1 MAWTLACTFAGAG
14 FAQDIRTDDVPAGAS
29 SDSTTMETAIIE
41 AIYEIASD
49 TLSQEPQAPKA
60 EPRRERKKE
69 RTILDTE
76 PTAEAQALSLEDAV
90 GFALEHNK
98 SLKASRLNMD
108 LYRKKVMEVVSNGI
122 PQVNGNLGYS
132 SYFGYELNFS
142 DNSSG
147 SQTTVDP
154 AVAIKYADLFE
165 VLSPLMSMSGGRK
178 MKDNLGLALSAQWMF
193 NGQWVVG
200 IQSAKLAQNLISRQ
214 TALDEL
220 DVKGNIYNS
229 YYIVLVTEHL
239 VDIVGANLED
249 MTKIQRHT
257 ENLYAA
263 GALEESDVD
272 QIRITVGQLNNT
284 LLSMKRTLDVNYNLL
299 RIQLGLKAGTPLTL
313 TDPLEAFLGEDGI
326 ARLFS
331 IEFDVTDNLTY
342 QATLTQE
349 QLQKKALS
357 AARWACGPTLSAGYN
372 YQYQIIEG
380 GFMNMPHSA
389 QVQLNVPIFSGLQR
403 KSRIDQEKI
412 TLQQVQ
418 LNKSLLEDNLMLQ
431 EAQYRYTLQS
441 ALDNYD
447 LQKENVK
454 VAKSVLGHYQA
465 KYEAG
470 AISSLDLT
478 QANTNYLTA
487 ENNYMSACLDLLQ
500 AQTNLLKLYNE
511 LQ

>member
-1 MAWTLACTFAGAG
+1 
-14 FAQDIRTDDVPAGAS
+14 
-29 SDSTTMETAIIE
+29 
-41 AIYEIASD
+41 
-49 TLSQEPQAPKA
+49 
-60 EPRRERKKE
+60 
-69 RTILDTE
+69 
-76 PTAEAQALSLEDAV
+76 
-90 GFALEHNK
+90 
-98 SLKASRLNMD
+98 
-108 LYRKKVMEVVSNGI
+108 
-122 PQVNGNLGYS
+122 
-132 SYFGYELNFS
+132 
-142 DNSSG
+142 
-147 SQTTVDP
+147 
-154 AVAIKYADLFE
+154 
-165 VLSPLMSMSGGRK
+165 
-178 MKDNLGLALSAQWMF
+178 
-193 NGQWVVG
+193 
-200 IQSAKLAQNLISRQ
+200 
-214 TALDEL
+214 
-220 DVKGNIYNS
+220 
-229 YYIVLVTEHL
+229 YIVLVTEHL
-239 VDIVGANLED
+239 VNIVEANLVD
-249 MTKIQRHT
+249 MIKIQKHT

-313 TDPLEAFLGEDGI
+313 TDPLEAFLGEEGI
-326 ARLFS
+326 TKLFS

-342 QATLTQE
+342 QTTLTQE

-357 AARWACGPTLSAGYN
+357 AAKWACGPTLSAGYN

-380 GFMNMPHSA
+380 GFMSIPHTA

-403 KSRIDQEKI
+403 KAKIDQEKI

-431 EAQYRYTLQS
+431 EAQYKYNLQS

-487 ENNYMSACLDLLQ
+487 ENNYMSSCLELLQ